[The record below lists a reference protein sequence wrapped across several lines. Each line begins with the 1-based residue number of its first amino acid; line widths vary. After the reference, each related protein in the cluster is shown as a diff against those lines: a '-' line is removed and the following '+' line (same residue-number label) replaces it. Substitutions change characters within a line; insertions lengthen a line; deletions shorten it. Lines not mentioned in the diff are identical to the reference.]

1 MKHDLRT
8 TLLLLLIFV
17 LAQMAGLAL
26 VNMDIVSV
34 SEGEITHADTVIG
47 ERPQTEGVGSL
58 TFILAAILIGTLLV
72 LVIIRFKQV
81 YFWKIWFFLAVW
93 IAAGVAL
100 GVIFSAPAA
109 LIIALIL
116 AIIKVWRQ
124 NVFFHNLTE
133 ILMYA
138 GIAVLL
144 VPIFDVF
151 YSIILLIIISL
162 YDMYAVWKS
171 KHMVKMAKFQT
182 ESKLFAG
189 LCIPYHRAEK
199 APKPKKG
206 EKTIKVIKKRK
217 TAILGGGD
225 IAFPLIF
232 SGAVM
237 EALISGGADR
247 IIAIYQTLIITVTT
261 AIALFI
267 LFALAKKDKFYP
279 AMPFVTAGC
288 IVGYL
293 IILLI
298 W

>member
-1 MKHDLRT
+1 MKHDLKT

-17 LAQMAGLAL
+17 LAQITGLAL
-26 VNMDIVSV
+26 VNKDIAAV
-34 SEGEITHADTVIG
+34 SEQGEITHQDTVIG
-47 ERPQTEGVGSL
+47 KRPQTEGAGSL
-58 TFILAAILIGTLLV
+58 TFMLAAILVGTLLV
-72 LVIIRFKQV
+72 LLIIRFRQV
-81 YFWKIWFFLAVW
+81 YFWKLWFFLAVW

-100 GVIFSAPAA
+100 GVIFSAPTA
-109 LIIALIL
+109 LIIALVL
-116 AIIKVWRQ
+116 AIIKVWRH
-124 NVFFHNLTE
+124 NVFFHNITE

-151 YSIILLIIISL
+151 YSAILLLVISA
-162 YDMYAVWKS
+162 YDVYAVWKS

-189 LCIPYHRAEK
+189 LFIPYKRVQES
-199 APKPKKG
+199 KPLLG
-206 EKTIKVIKKRK
+206 AKTVKVVRKRK

-237 EALISGGADR
+237 ESLISGGLDR
-247 IIAIYQTLIITVTT
+247 IVALYETLIITAATT
-261 AIALFI
+261 VSLFF
-267 LFALAKKDKFYP
+267 LFAFAKKDKFYP

-288 IVGYL
+288 ILGYL

-298 W
+298 